1 MKQPKISIITITF
14 NSEKTLER
22 TIKSV
27 VEQNYDNLEYIIIDG
42 GSKDGTLEIVKRY
55 KQRIAKWISEP
66 DNGISDAFNKGIRMA
81 TGDIVGII
89 NSDDGLMPGALQTLA
104 DNYEEDV
111 DVYRGSV
118 LLWKED
124 TNTKTIEVPSMHINK
139 IGLNHIGHQSTFIR
153 KIAYEKYGTYD
164 TDCRFVMDFDL
175 LLRFQNAGTKWKKID
190 STLAFYTLGGV
201 TFSQYN
207 RKRMEETKRVIKKNG
222 GNRFLIQT
230 FFIVKYLRLLASKL
244 FGKSLIMKLGNKSTV
259 TRVLYK
265 C

>member
-104 DNYEEDV
+104 DNYEEEV

-153 KIAYEKYGTYD
+153 KATYGQYGTYD
-164 TDCRFVMDFDL
+164 TDCRYVMDFDL

-201 TFSQYN
+201 TFSQYS

-222 GNRFLIQT
+222 GNWFIIQT
-230 FFIVKYLRLLASKL
+230 FFIVKHLRLLASKL
-244 FGKSLIMKLGNKSTV
+244 FGKRLIMKLGNKKYSDTSS
-259 TRVLYK
+259 L
-265 C
+265 